1 MTWDLKIHSIDV
13 KFKPKINWL
22 HKSLSSLS
30 CRVFMINLKENSKHY
45 LHISNVAT
53 RLKDDQSYLETWQDK
68 IYKNIYT
75 NMMNAKIN

>member
-1 MTWDLKIHSIDV
+1 
-13 KFKPKINWL
+13 
-22 HKSLSSLS
+22 
-30 CRVFMINLKENSKHY
+30 MINLKENSKHY

-75 NMMNAKIN
+75 NMMNAKIS